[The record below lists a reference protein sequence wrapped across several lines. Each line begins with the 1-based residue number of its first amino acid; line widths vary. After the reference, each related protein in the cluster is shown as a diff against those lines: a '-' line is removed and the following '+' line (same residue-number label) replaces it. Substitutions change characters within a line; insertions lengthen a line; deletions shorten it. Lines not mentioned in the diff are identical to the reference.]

1 MSFVSWR
8 TQSER
13 LVPKGRG
20 LVTSIHRAAEKA
32 HSRKPTVANSA
43 TYILEGVMNP
53 RRGCQSLAGG
63 RGKRRRQS
71 AAPPKWRAAS
81 RNPSLAVE
89 IAMPMRNPAPRPSG
103 APRAREA
110 PLRLFVLNHFQPHAM
125 SLRFRSW
132 PLSGISSVHV
142 CQFHRL
148 ARGLL
153 HSLGQLAH
161 VLSLLLVGCCHMQG
175 EQVSQGV
182 HRRVYLRTLLALR
195 PVVAAP
201 RAALRGGLQGAG
213 VQYGWRR
220 IGRSA
225 LRKAQQYAQVVDHL
239 LEHSRV

>member
-1 MSFVSWR
+1 
-8 TQSER
+8 
-13 LVPKGRG
+13 
-20 LVTSIHRAAEKA
+20 
-32 HSRKPTVANSA
+32 
-43 TYILEGVMNP
+43 MNP
-53 RRGCQSLAGG
+53 RRGCRSLAGG

-71 AAPPKWRAAS
+71 AAPPKWPAAS
-81 RNPSLAVE
+81 HNPSPAVE

-132 PLSGISSVHV
+132 PLSGISLVHV

-148 ARGLL
+148 VRGLL

-175 EQVSQGV
+175 EQVSQCV

-201 RAALRGGLQGAG
+201 RAALSG
-213 VQYGWRR
+213 VDCRVRESSMVGV
-220 IGRSA
+220 GSSA
-225 LRKAQQYAQVVDHL
+225 LPSERRNSTRKSWTISSNTPACSHRCVC
-239 LEHSRV
+239 